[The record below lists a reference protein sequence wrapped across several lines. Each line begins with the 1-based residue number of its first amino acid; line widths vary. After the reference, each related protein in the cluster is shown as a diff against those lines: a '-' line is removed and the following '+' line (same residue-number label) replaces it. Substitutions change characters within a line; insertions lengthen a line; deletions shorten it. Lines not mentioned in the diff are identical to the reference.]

1 MFREFV
7 ERKVRREIVRRNFII
22 SAAAF
27 IGIFALW
34 YIESLSGLGH
44 PFRMLVNNIH
54 GGLSAF
60 AMQVTG
66 GAVASFSLSEA
77 GAYSILYHDGADAIT
92 MSAGY
97 LGSAALGALMF
108 FLVNRAPHL
117 IRLISAL
124 IGAFTIG
131 FTALFIRPSASGDW
145 ISWIVC
151 LGFGAL
157 LVFLGWTGRGDINQ
171 LRSRKSVT
179 QIVLTVISLM
189 VGLHIVLDLPQVLS
203 TPASV
208 EVDGVNWIINPVAY
222 FAENVTPG
230 ISLQVIAFSWA
241 AIAIALMGIAFQ
253 FGITRPMKQIPKND
267 DIV

>member
-1 MFREFV
+1 MFREFI

-34 YIESLSGLGH
+34 YIEALSGLAH
-44 PFRMLVNNIH
+44 PFRMFVNNIH
-54 GGLSAF
+54 GGLTAF
-60 AMQVTG
+60 AMQMTG
-66 GAVASFSLSEA
+66 GTVESFTLSRVGTYTIEFR
-77 GAYSILYHDGADAIT
+77 DGADALT

-117 IRLISAL
+117 VRLIAG
-124 IGAFTIG
+124 ITGVFTIG
-131 FTALFIRPSASGDW
+131 FLALFIRPDATGDW
-145 ISWIVC
+145 ISMIVC

-157 LVFLGWTGRGDINQ
+157 LIVLGWTGRGDINQ
-171 LRSRKSVT
+171 LRSRKSLT

-189 VGLHIVLDLPQVLS
+189 TGLHILLDLPLVLS
-203 TPASV
+203 TPAYTGDV
-208 EVDGVNWIINPVAY
+208 ITNPVAY
-222 FAENVTPG
+222 FAENVMP
-230 ISLQVIAFSWA
+230 AFSVQVVGYFWT

-253 FGITRPMKQIPKND
+253 LGITRRMKQIPKND

>member
-1 MFREFV
+1 MLREFV

-22 SAAAF
+22 SALAF
-27 IGIFALW
+27 VGIFALW
-34 YIESLSGLGH
+34 YIDSLSGLAH

-54 GGLSAF
+54 GGLTAF
-60 AMQVTG
+60 AMQITG
-66 GAVASFSLSEA
+66 GTVDSFTLSQVGTYRIEFR
-77 GAYSILYHDGADAIT
+77 DGADALT

-117 IRLISAL
+117 VRLIAGVT
-124 IGAFTIG
+124 GAFTIG
-131 FTALFIRPSASGDW
+131 FLALFIRPAETGDL
-145 ISWIVC
+145 ISMIIC
-151 LGFGAL
+151 LGLGAL
-157 LVFLGWTGRGDINQ
+157 LIVLGWTGRGDINQ

-189 VGLHIVLDLPQVLS
+189 TGLHILLDLPLVLS

-208 EVDGVNWIINPVAY
+208 VVDGVETITNPVAY
-222 FAENVTPG
+222 FTEFVMPG
-230 ISLQVIAFSWA
+230 FSVQVIAISWA
-241 AIAIALMGIAFQ
+241 AIAIALMGLAFH
-253 FGITRPMKQIPKND
+253 FGITRRMKQIPKND